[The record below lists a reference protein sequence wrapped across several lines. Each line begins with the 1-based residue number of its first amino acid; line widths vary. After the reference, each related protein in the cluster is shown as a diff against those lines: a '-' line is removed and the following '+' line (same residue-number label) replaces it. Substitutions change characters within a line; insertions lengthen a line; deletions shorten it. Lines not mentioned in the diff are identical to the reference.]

1 MNRIEFD
8 AMDLEG
14 RMRIMK
20 FFCNA
25 KKRWEKTH
33 ASKLSLNEYLSWLAP
48 QQKEASVVGLAAE
61 TQQTDKTEQMRDPVT
76 CDGIGRC
83 DGMIMICSK
92 CDSRMEYAGE
102 GLYKCLRCGNIF
114 KNN

>member
-1 MNRIEFD
+1 MNRQAFD
-8 AMDLEG
+8 AMDLEN

-48 QQKEASVVGLAAE
+48 QQKEASVVGSGVIE
-61 TQQTDKTEQMRDPVT
+61 
-76 CDGIGRC
+76 
-83 DGMIMICSK
+83 
-92 CDSRMEYAGE
+92 DSEA
-102 GLYKCLRCGNIF
+102 KS
-114 KNN
+114 

>member
-1 MNRIEFD
+1 
-8 AMDLEG
+8 
-14 RMRIMK
+14 MK

-48 QQKEASVVGLAAE
+48 QQKEVSVVGLAAE
-61 TQQTDKTEQMRDPVT
+61 TQQTDKTEQIRDS
-76 CDGIGRC
+76 
-83 DGMIMICSK
+83 MIMICSK

>member
-1 MNRIEFD
+1 VNRKEFD

-33 ASKLSLNEYLSWLAP
+33 ASKLSLNEYLSWLAAEA
-48 QQKEASVVGLAAE
+48 QQA
-61 TQQTDKTEQMRDPVT
+61 DKTEQMRDS
-76 CDGIGRC
+76 
-83 DGMIMICSK
+83 MIMICFK

>member
-1 MNRIEFD
+1 
-8 AMDLEG
+8 
-14 RMRIMK
+14 MK
-20 FFCNA
+20 FYCNS

-33 ASKLSLNEYLSWLAP
+33 ASKLSLNEYLSWL
-48 QQKEASVVGLAAE
+48 VTE
-61 TQQTDKTEQMRDPVT
+61 TQQTNPTTQENISGGINVNQVSQTDKTKW
-76 CDGIGRC
+76 RC
-83 DGMIMICSK
+83 DEMIMMCSK